1 VKLEKWLVLPDLQI
15 PYHDLKTLAAVEAYM
30 VDVSSSDEPF
40 DGWLQIGDFLDF
52 NELSRYNDGSEGSVV
67 DELEDSYA
75 AGNGFLDRHQ
85 KMIRAGNKK
94 AKFILL
100 EGNHDYR
107 AYDQSLKNINKKF
120 RGYLNYEKHLRLRE
134 RGVRWI
140 RSWRDGEMYK
150 IGKAYFRHG
159 LYTNQYHA
167 KKMVDRHGVN
177 IFYGHTHDV
186 MEIPVVQ
193 MGKDKTLAGKSLGC
207 LCEYNQRYLKGAPTN
222 WQQSFS
228 VFYFRPDGFFNE
240 YTTRIFDH
248 TFTIA
253 NPQTG
258 LAKTYDGNQLI
269 KA

>member
-1 VKLEKWLVLPDLQI
+1 MQKKFEKWLILPDLQI
-15 PYHDLKTLAAVEAYM
+15 PYHDSITLAAVEEYM
-30 VDVSSSDEPF
+30 KDVQSSPEPF

-52 NELSRYNDGSEGSVV
+52 NELSRYNDGAEGSVV

-85 KMIRAGNKK
+85 KIMGKK
-94 AKFILL
+94 CKYVLL

-107 AYDQSLKNINKKF
+107 AFDQAQKNINKKF
-120 RGYLNYEKHLRLRE
+120 RGYLNYEKHLKLRE
-134 RGVRWI
+134 RKIKWVK
-140 RSWRDGEMYK
+140 SWQNGEIYK

-207 LCEYNQRYLKGAPTN
+207 LCDYNQKYLKGAPTN
-222 WQQSFS
+222 WQQAFS
-228 VFYFRPDGFFNE
+228 VFFIEPDGYFNE

-248 TFTIA
+248 SFRSIE
-253 NPQTG
+253 G
-258 LAKTYDGNQLI
+258 KYYDGNQI
-269 KA
+269 VRRK